1 MLEFHYKAARCD
13 GTIVESRMVSDN
25 ESSVRAQL
33 DHQGLL
39 VLSLQSSKGGA
50 GRLGLGRF
58 GQRVSLREFLIFNQ
72 EFLALIKAGLPILKT
87 FDLLAERATNH
98 AFQNSL
104 QGVRREIRGGAS
116 ISDAMALY
124 PAHFAELYRATLRS
138 GEHTGA
144 LADVL
149 QRYIAYLKMVIAVR
163 EKVVKALAYP
173 VFLIV
178 VGLAVVAFLLIYVM
192 PTFADIY
199 SQSKAELPGPTK
211 LLLSVVQSIHVWM
224 PWAVGGLIAAIL
236 ATSYWIRTP
245 AGRVQFDR
253 VSLHVPLVGDV
264 LRKNEIIR
272 MARTLSAILGGGIP
286 LLHALGITAGAMTNR
301 VIAQALQRTTARV
314 RDGMGLAASL
324 QQERLLPQMML
335 EMIEVGET
343 TGALEPLLRDVAE
356 FQEAQLDLR
365 LNQLT
370 TWIEP
375 VLLLIMGVIVGGLVV
390 VMYLPVFEMAG
401 TV

>member
-1 MLEFHYKAARCD
+1 MLEFQYKAARCD

-39 VLSLQSSKGGA
+39 VLSLQSSKAGA
-50 GRLGLGRF
+50 PRLGLGKF
-58 GQRVSLREFLIFNQ
+58 GQRLSLREFLIFNQ

-98 AFQNSL
+98 AFQTSL
-104 QGVRREIRGGAS
+104 QGVRHEIRGGAS

-124 PAHFAELYRATLRS
+124 PGHFAELYRATLRS

-149 QRYIAYLKMVIAVR
+149 QRYISYLKMVIAVR

-178 VGLAVVAFLLIYVM
+178 VGFAVVAFLLVYVM

-211 LLLSVVQSIHVWM
+211 LLLSAVQSFRVWL
-224 PWAVGGLIAAIL
+224 PWALGGVIAGGLAM
-236 ATSYWIRTP
+236 SYWIRTP
-245 AGRVQFDR
+245 TGRVQFDR
-253 VSLHVPLVGDV
+253 MSLHVPLVGDV

-286 LLHALGITAGAMTNR
+286 LLNALGITAGAMTNR
-301 VIAQALQRTTARV
+301 VIAQALQRTTVRV

>member
-1 MLEFHYKAARCD
+1 MLEFQYKAARCD
-13 GTIVESRMVSDN
+13 GTIVESRIVSDN

-33 DHQGLL
+33 DGQGLL
-39 VLSLQSSKGGA
+39 VLSLQSSKTGA
-50 GRLGLGRF
+50 VRLGKGRF
-58 GQRVSLREFLIFNQ
+58 GQRLSPREFLIFNQ

-87 FDLLAERATNH
+87 FDLLAERATNQS
-98 AFQNSL
+98 FQTSL

-144 LADVL
+144 LVDVL
-149 QRYIAYLKMVIAVR
+149 QRYITYLKMVIAVR

-178 VGLAVVAFLLIYVM
+178 VGFAVVAFLLVYVM

-211 LLLSVVQSIHVWM
+211 LLLSVVQNIHMWL
-224 PWAVGGLIAAIL
+224 PWASGGIIAAVLTI
-236 ATSYWIRTP
+236 SYWMRTP
-245 AGRVQFDR
+245 NGRVQFDR
-253 VSLHVPLVGDV
+253 LSLHVPLVGDV

-286 LLHALGITAGAMTNR
+286 LLHALEITGGAMTNR
-301 VIAQALQRTTARV
+301 IVAQALQRTTARV

-324 QQERLLPQMML
+324 KQEHLLPQMML

-375 VLLLIMGVIVGGLVV
+375 VLLLVMGVIVGGLVV